1 MSSPLGQSDTNMIE
15 NISFGQYSL
24 RIDIF
29 DSVNVIDEFP
39 AEDLPGFRKIYPR
52 CFH

>member
-1 MSSPLGQSDTNMIE
+1 MSSPLGQSDANMIE
-15 NISFGQYSL
+15 NISFGQHSL

-39 AEDLPGFRKIYPR
+39 AEDSPDFREIYPR
-52 CFH
+52 CLH